1 MSEALTRVIMYT
13 QDKGEQLRDEL
24 LLKEKGRRV
33 KTLTKVGSQWQSANP
48 QLQRTINQA
57 EEEKSQLQRE
67 VARLWDALRSS
78 NSGLGASRHL
88 ARTVTELLTMRP
100 DNRVKGVY
108 AQTKREETQGN

>member
-1 MSEALTRVIMYT
+1 MCT

-48 QLQRTINQA
+48 QLQRTINQT

-67 VARLWDALRSS
+67 VTRLGVALRSS
-78 NSGLGASRHL
+78 NSALKASRHL

-100 DNRVKGVY
+100 DIRVK
-108 AQTKREETQGN
+108 ADRPRRSARRRKASEQA